1 MCGIVGYAGP
11 LNLSNTGTERPLEVL
26 MDGLSRLEY
35 RGYDSAG
42 VALVSPA
49 GLEVV
54 KAAGKL
60 EGLRASLQQTP
71 PAPATVGIG
80 HTRWATHGGP
90 TTANAHPHRAG
101 NLAIVHNGIIE
112 NFRPLRAEVE
122 AAGGTL
128 LSDTDTEVVAQL
140 LDLEFS
146 QRLQA
151 AGYQC
156 ADSTGEGLA
165 PTLAANAGGSWQNDA
180 GLAPTAEQAQS
191 LLVET
196 MRAVTSRLEGTF
208 ALLAVTPLAP
218 GAIVAARRSSPL
230 VIGLGE
236 GENFLGS
243 DVAAFVAFTKRAAEV
258 DDNQVLLLTGDAVT
272 VWDAAGQQVQPR
284 TWEVSWDASAAVKG
298 GYDTFMD
305 KEIHEQPTAVADTLR
320 GRVDERGEL
329 TLDEMRIDPALL
341 RSIDKII
348 VIACGTAAYAGHVAK
363 YAIEH
368 WCRVPVEIEL
378 AHEFR
383 YRDPIVSEK
392 TLTVAISQSGETMDT
407 IQAVRHAREQGSKVL
422 AIVNT
427 YGSTIAREADA
438 VLYTHAG
445 PEVAVASTKAFLAQI
460 TACYLLGLYLA
471 QQRGNKWPDEVAEYL
486 EQLGRMPEKIQRVL
500 DEQAERVKAL
510 GAELADKQ
518 SFLFLG
524 RHVGF
529 PVALEGALKLKELAY
544 VHAEGFAA
552 GELKHGPIALV
563 EEGLP
568 VFIIV
573 PTPRRP
579 VLHDKVISN
588 IQEVRARG
596 ARTII
601 IAEEDDA
608 AVDAFADDV
617 LRIPATPTLMWP
629 LLTVVPLQ
637 VFAAALATAKGL
649 DVDQPRNLAKSVTV
663 E

>member
-1 MCGIVGYAGP
+1 MCGIVGHAGP
-11 LNLSNTGTERPLEVL
+11 PTTPSDRSLTVL

-42 VALVSPA
+42 VALVGQ
-49 GLEVV
+49 GLDIV
-54 KAAGKL
+54 KTAGKL
-60 EGLRASLQQTP
+60 DHLRQALAANP
-71 PAPATVGIG
+71 PAPAVCGIG

-90 TTANAHPHRAG
+90 TTLNAHPHRAG
-101 NLAIVHNGIIE
+101 SLAVVHNGIIE

-122 AAGGTL
+122 AAGREL
-128 LSDTDTEVVAQL
+128 VSATDTEVVAQL
-140 LDLEFS
+140 LDLDFTA
-146 QRLQA
+146 RLARA
-151 AGYQC
+151 AA
-156 ADSTGEGLA
+156 ADGATD
-165 PTLAANAGGSWQNDA
+165 TAA
-180 GLAPTAEQAQS
+180 
-191 LLVET
+191 LLVES
-196 MRAVTSRLEGTF
+196 MRAVTARLEGTF
-208 ALLAVTPLAP
+208 ALLVVTPLAP
-218 GAIVAARRSSPL
+218 GVIVAARRSSPL

-243 DVAAFVAFTKRAAEV
+243 DVAAFVAFTSRAAEV
-258 DDNQVLLLTGDAVT
+258 DDDQVLALSADAVR
-272 VWDAAGQQVQPR
+272 VWDKDGNAVEPR
-284 TWEVSWDASAAVKG
+284 TWEVTWDASAAVKG
-298 GYDTFMD
+298 GYATFMD
-305 KEIHEQPTAVADTLR
+305 KEIHEQPAAVADTLR

-329 TLDEMRIDPALL
+329 QLDEMRIDPAVL
-341 RSIDKII
+341 RSVDKII

-368 WCRVPVEIEL
+368 WCRIPVEVEL

-383 YRDPIVSEK
+383 YRDPVVSEK

-471 QQRGNKWPDEVAEYL
+471 QLRGNKWPDEVADYL
-486 EQLGRMPEKIQRVL
+486 DKLGRMPAKIQRL
-500 DEQAERVKAL
+500 IDGQERAVRAL
-510 GAELADKQ
+510 GAELSDRA

-524 RHVGF
+524 RHVGY

-563 EEGLP
+563 EDGLP

-596 ARTII
+596 ARAIV
-601 IAEEDDA
+601 IAEEGDA
-608 AVDAFADDV
+608 AVDPFADDV
-617 LRIPATPTLMWP
+617 IRVPAAPTLMWP

-637 VFAAALATAKGL
+637 IFAAALADAKGL
-649 DVDQPRNLAKSVTV
+649 DIDQPRNLAKSVTV

>member
-1 MCGIVGYAGP
+1 MCGIVGHVGP
-11 LNLSNTGTERPLEVL
+11 LPPSERSLTVL
-26 MDGLSRLEY
+26 MDGLGRLEY

-42 VALVSPA
+42 VALVGPG
-49 GLEVV
+49 GLDVV

-60 EGLRASLQQTP
+60 DNLREALTAAP
-71 PAPATVGIG
+71 PHPAVAGIG

-90 TTANAHPHRAG
+90 TTVNAHPHRAG
-101 NLAIVHNGIIE
+101 SVAVVHNGIIE
-112 NFRPLRAEVE
+112 NFRALRAEVE
-122 AAGGTL
+122 EAGREL
-128 LSDTDTEVVAQL
+128 LSATDTEVVAQL
-140 LDLEFS
+140 LDLDLS
-146 QRLQA
+146 ARLA
-151 AGYQC
+151 SAGEDIDE
-156 ADSTGEGLA
+156 ARVSV
-165 PTLAANAGGSWQNDA
+165 
-180 GLAPTAEQAQS
+180 
-191 LLVET
+191 LLVES
-196 MRAVTSRLEGTF
+196 MRAVTARLEGAF
-208 ALLAVTPLAP
+208 ALLAVTELAP

-230 VIGLGE
+230 VVGLGE

-243 DVAAFVAFTKRAAEV
+243 DVAAFVAFTRRAAEV
-258 DDNQVLLLTGDAVT
+258 DDDQVLLLTDEAVT
-272 VWDAAGQQVQPR
+272 VWDADGAVVRPA

-298 GYDTFMD
+298 GYRTFMD

-329 TLDEMRIDPALL
+329 QLDEMRIDPAVL
-341 RSIDKII
+341 RSVDKII

-368 WCRVPVEIEL
+368 WCRIPVEVEL

-383 YRDPIVSEK
+383 YRDPVVSEK

-471 QQRGNKWPDEVAEYL
+471 QLRGNKWHDEVADYL
-486 EQLGRMPEKIQRVL
+486 AQLGRMPAKIQRLL
-500 DEQAERVKAL
+500 DEQQEDVEEL
-510 GAELADKQ
+510 GAGLADRA

-563 EEGLP
+563 EDGLP
-568 VFIIV
+568 VFVIV

-596 ARTII
+596 ARTIV
-601 IAEEDDA
+601 IAEEGDE
-608 AVDAFADDV
+608 AVTPFADHV
-617 LRIPATPTLMWP
+617 IRVPATPTLMWP

-637 VFAAALATAKGL
+637 IFAAALAEAKGL